1 MKSHKYWSLGALITM
16 IAAFYTGCKS
26 MKTAHRYFACASL
39 TQLPQENLNSRL
51 TMSHT
56 WIS

>member
-39 TQLPQENLNSRL
+39 SIYSGHKMIAEKTARK
-51 TMSHT
+51 H
-56 WIS
+56 

>member
-1 MKSHKYWSLGALITM
+1 M

-39 TQLPQENLNSRL
+39 ICMIMSIYSGHKMIAGKTQEKEN
-51 TMSHT
+51 
-56 WIS
+56 